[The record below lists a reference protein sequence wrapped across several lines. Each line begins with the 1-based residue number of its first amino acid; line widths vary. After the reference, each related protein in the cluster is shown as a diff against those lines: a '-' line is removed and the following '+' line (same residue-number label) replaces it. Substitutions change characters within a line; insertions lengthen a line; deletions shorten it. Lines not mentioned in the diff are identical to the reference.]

1 MLFVLWMRQLMCWPR
16 EEMMVCVRF
25 GTEELYER
33 MIPDLLG
40 SLLGMLMGS
49 PMLTLEGMGGT
60 S

>member
-1 MLFVLWMRQLMCWPR
+1 MLFVLLMRQLMCWHQ

-25 GTEELYER
+25 GTEELCER

-40 SLLGMLMGS
+40 SLLDMLMES
-49 PMLTLEGMGGT
+49 PMLTPEEMEGT